1 MFELCSAS
9 LEVYHMFA
17 LKTILEF
24 TAIVLLLVGWLNE
37 DKVVAFERALWKQLR
52 ARFAPKSGNAH
63 SATYYASREAEQRAW
78 NERERIARNA
88 EYARKHAVIRTL
100 DDEPKRVA

>member
-1 MFELCSAS
+1 
-9 LEVYHMFA
+9 MFA

-100 DDEPKRVA
+100 DNEPKRVA

>member
-1 MFELCSAS
+1 
-9 LEVYHMFA
+9 MFA

-37 DKVVAFERALWKQLR
+37 DKVAAFERALWKQLK
-52 ARFAPKSGNAH
+52 ARFAPKSGTASAH
-63 SATYYASREAEQRAW
+63 SATYNASRAAEQRAW
-78 NERERIARNA
+78 EERERIARSA
-88 EYARKHAVIRTL
+88 EYARKHAVLRRV